1 MTELEQWIVDM
12 FFVFGVFVVNLVMF
26 GLVIACLAFSKVSS
40 DFENSKASFIFLV
53 LAAVLIII
61 LCVVDYNARTLLIP
75 FNP

>member
-1 MTELEQWIVDM
+1 MTKLERWIVDM
-12 FFVFGVFVVNLVMF
+12 FSVFGVFVVNLVMF
-26 GLVIACLAFSKVSS
+26 GLVMACLVLSEISS